1 MKIQE
6 LKYNLYL
13 ADFKEVEQEIFHLLK
28 LELDKFGIITY
39 EDLPRVDYI
48 KLLKYFTLAT
58 VCKNYSKLQHKKNTI
73 FYVNSATT
81 NTDILKFVKEIKKRF
96 PILFYITEEQ
106 LASND
111 PAVHTEIILKL
122 KEFRYSIDYSKYSF
136 NKIKKFCKANDL
148 ESLTEGFKL

>member
-39 EDLPRVDYI
+39 EDLPRADYI
-48 KLLKYFTLAT
+48 KLLKYFTLST
-58 VCKNYSKLQHKKNTI
+58 ICKNYSELQHKRNTI
-73 FYVNSATT
+73 FYVNSVTT
-81 NTDILKFVKEIKKRF
+81 NTDILKFVKEIKKQF
-96 PILFYITEEQ
+96 PILLYITEEQ
-106 LASND
+106 LTGND
-111 PAVHTEIILKL
+111 PAVYTEITLKL

-136 NKIKKFCKANDL
+136 NKIKKFCTTNKLD
-148 ESLTEGFKL
+148 SLVADFKL